1 MNLTILF
8 DTNNLAVRTLLVIP
22 GYSAS
27 FNSPHQLNFFV
38 HSFLSNF
45 LNVSN
50 KIKQKYNIKIN
61 IVLVWDSKIS
71 LRKKLYPEYKANR
84 NKLKTLE
91 EEKDRINHFSLLNE
105 LKEELKLLGEWGCV
119 EKEGYEADDLI
130 AYFIKNMPYD
140 NQFIIVSSDN
150 DFYQLLSSRVVQYLP
165 HKKVFYNHLDFQKEF
180 TIEPRQYPF
189 IKALAGDRGDNI
201 KGIHQVG
208 IKTAVKLLNQ
218 GQCWMNLVNKY
229 TKDVDLEQNLELIK
243 LPFRE
248 KDINLEMPKSSFSK
262 DKWVE
267 LFQKFSL
274 QKLNLKSFKD
284 ILE

>member
-1 MNLTILF
+1 MKLNVLY
-8 DTNNLAVRTLLVIP
+8 DANNLAVRILLAIP

-50 KIKQKYNIKIN
+50 KIKQKYSTSIN
-61 IVLVWDSKIS
+61 IILVWDSKIS
-71 LRKKLYPEYKANR
+71 LRKKLYPEYKGNR
-84 NKLKTLE
+84 KPKTEE
-91 EEKDRINHFSLLNE
+91 EEKDRTNHFSLLNS
-105 LKEELKLLGEWGCV
+105 LKEELTLLGDWMNV
-119 EKEGYEADDLI
+119 SLEGYEADDLI
-130 AYFIKNMPYD
+130 AYFVKNASIED
-140 NQFIIVSSDN
+140 SFLIISSDN
-150 DFYQLLSSRVVQYLP
+150 DFYQLLNNRVIQYLP

-180 TIEPRQYPF
+180 GIISDKYPF

-201 KGIHQVG
+201 KGIQQIG
-208 IKTAVKLLNQ
+208 IKTATKMIKE
-218 GQCWMNLVNKY
+218 GQCWMSLVNKY

-243 LPFRE
+243 LPFHE
-248 KDINLEMPKSSFSK
+248 QDINIEMPKSSFSK